1 MESVKEILCISSLG
15 CMILII
21 GTIVWFRN
29 WLQKHR
35 DDYKPGQ
42 YFYFPDPMSN
52 EEIVR
57 LLQKAILEANAD
69 KTENKA
75 K

>member
-29 WLQKHR
+29 WLRKHR
-35 DDYKPGQ
+35 DDCMPGQ
-42 YFYFPDPMSN
+42 YFCFRGPMSN

-69 KTENKA
+69 KTEKGE
-75 K
+75 